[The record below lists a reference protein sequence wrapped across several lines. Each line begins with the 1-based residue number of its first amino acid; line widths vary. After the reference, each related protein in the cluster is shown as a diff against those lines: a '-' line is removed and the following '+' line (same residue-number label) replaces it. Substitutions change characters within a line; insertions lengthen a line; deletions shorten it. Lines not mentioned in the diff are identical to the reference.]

1 MEECHLL
8 IVIFTAS
15 GLSVFCPPLQVF
27 SFLASSVIFWA
38 TMFESIFGRLHVERH
53 CSFRDLVIR
62 PSGLLQ
68 VPSLLNDNSL
78 LKTFLQRSIIWLYAI
93 VMPLYHSYVVTFC
106 IWYLYFVY
114 GKNKQTKTWDPR
126 STHEKK
132 FHNQQIPTRKNSKP
146 TMVRWHETHETHTEL
161 RTLFTCL
168 WHTLRLLLAH
178 SLLAYGTLLTR
189 LCHETHD
196 DTRPNEFSTVI

>member
-1 MEECHLL
+1 MEERHLL

-15 GLSVFCPPLQVF
+15 GLSVFCPPLWVF

-78 LKTFLQRSIIWLYAI
+78 LKTFFQRSIIWLHAI
-93 VMPLYHSYVVTFC
+93 VMSSYHSYVATFC
-106 IWYLYFVY
+106 IWFLYFVY
-114 GKNKQTKTWDPR
+114 GKNKERNK
-126 STHEKK
+126 
-132 FHNQQIPTRKNSKP
+132 QINIFFFIILLCGFS
-146 TMVRWHETHETHTEL
+146 
-161 RTLFTCL
+161 FT
-168 WHTLRLLLAH
+168 
-178 SLLAYGTLLTR
+178 
-189 LCHETHD
+189 
-196 DTRPNEFSTVI
+196 